1 MSYDNSAAWAAAAQ
15 TANTAANVI
24 ATSNV
29 NRKTQKWNEKVMAQ
43 QREWALADW
52 NMQNEYNSPEAQM
65 ARYRAAGLN
74 PHLIYGQ
81 QTSTPSVRS
90 SEAPSFNPKA
100 PDLSGIGNTFSAYFD
115 TQARQAQTQLLKT
128 QNVIAEREAQLKATQ
143 DLLLNAQLIKT
154 RWDTELSKNLAPY
167 QMDMK
172 RAQIAQ
178 LDQGIMESGSRITNM
193 TDQMALNK
201 AAAIRDEQ
209 RLGMEK
215 QKLASQLSID
225 ELQRDIMS
233 ISKDKGMADIRLTNE
248 QIDNL
253 FKDGRMKDK
262 MYELQLQLGKTGLT
276 TTDGAYWKLLYQFM
290 KNFVAGIKE
299 TK

>member
-65 ARYRAAGLN
+65 ARYKAAGLN

-100 PDLSGIGNTFSAYFD
+100 PDLSGIGNSFTAYFD